1 MQFKK
6 AENQIMNFSEEL
18 GKEGKL
24 TSTSQS
30 CKLSPLPSNKKL
42 NGCDILD
49 YNLVLS
55 RLYYSFIGQG

>member
-1 MQFKK
+1 
-6 AENQIMNFSEEL
+6 MNFSEEL
-18 GKEGKL
+18 GKEDKL

-55 RLYYSFIGQG
+55 QLYYSFIGQG